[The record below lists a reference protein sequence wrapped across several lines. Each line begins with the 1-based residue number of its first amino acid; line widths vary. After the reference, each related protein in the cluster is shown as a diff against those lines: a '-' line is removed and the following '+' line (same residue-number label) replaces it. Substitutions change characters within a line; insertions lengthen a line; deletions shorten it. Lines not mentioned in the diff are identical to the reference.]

1 MRWIF
6 RSFVLGIVILAVPSC
21 SVQSKIT
28 VGPTG
33 AATIEAAVNLAPAAK
48 QAWKGLRDLDATLP
62 ADPFDPSLWKKG
74 LGASASVT
82 TSGPVTNL
90 GFIVPDLHKLFPTWD
105 PASNVWDITLDR
117 ATVRRLAGLTAW
129 SNSPAVDSLVPGP
142 QTKVSE
148 AEYRDL
154 LVYLLGQDQKGQD
167 QAAGALVDAST
178 VQLTLV
184 APRDIQTAD
193 GAVSVTGRTAVYRWP
208 LVKVLVLTQPIRLR
222 LNLVP

>member
-6 RSFVLGIVILAVPSC
+6 RSFLLGIIVLTVPSC

-33 AATIEAAVNLAPAAK
+33 AATIEAAVTLAPATK
-48 QAWKGLRDLDATLP
+48 QAWKGLRDLDPTLP
-62 ADPFDPSLWKKG
+62 ADPFDASLWKKG

-82 TSGPVTNL
+82 TSGLVTNL

-105 PASNVWDITLDR
+105 PTSNVWDITLDR
-117 ATVRRLAGLTAW
+117 ATVHRLAGLTSW

-148 AEYRDL
+148 VEYRDL
-154 LVYLLGQDQKGQD
+154 LLYLLGQDQKGQD
-167 QAAGALVDAST
+167 QAGALVDGST
-178 VQLTLV
+178 VQLTVV
-184 APRDIQTAD
+184 APRDIQTAE

-208 LVKVLVLTQPIRLR
+208 LVKALVLTQPIRVR
-222 LNLVP
+222 LTLVP